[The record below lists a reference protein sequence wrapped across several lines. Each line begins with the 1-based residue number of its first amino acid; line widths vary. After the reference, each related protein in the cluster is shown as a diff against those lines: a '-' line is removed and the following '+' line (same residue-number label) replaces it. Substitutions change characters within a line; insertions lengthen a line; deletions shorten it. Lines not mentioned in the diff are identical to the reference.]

1 MRNWT
6 KVALIVIVFLGLI
19 LRVYKL
25 ASVPPSLNW
34 DETAAAY
41 NAFTIKNWGR
51 DEWGKI
57 FPLVFTSFRDDK
69 HPIHIYTT
77 ALFYTFFG
85 VSDFTTR
92 LPSALVGVLAIIFIY
107 LLVKNLT
114 GSDTAGIFSALF
126 LAFSPYAI
134 HYSRGLWEANFAVSI
149 FIVGLGSLYYGLAKE
164 NIFIILAYIFWGLSL
179 ISYHAA
185 KVVVPPVVILISFTY
200 FTVTKEVKRIFMIG
214 ILIFAGFVSVLFIEP
229 RLLGLARISQT
240 KLPPQLVQNT
250 YLYKKTNSELLGRLE
265 VSVKNY
271 QKYYAYD
278 YLFKR
283 GDQEPR
289 GSVKIIG
296 EFYKINILLAPLGI
310 IFLLYKKKWKFLI
323 ILLLWFFLGAIPGAL
338 AGSNPNSTRSIFM
351 LGTLE
356 VASGI
361 GVGYLLS
368 LIKKRVLKI
377 ILVCL
382 ILIGL
387 GYETLHYLTYYFTK
401 YSENEAIQW
410 QYGMKQVATYVKENT
425 DYKKV
430 YVTKIRN
437 QPYIF
442 FLYYLQYPLH
452 NLLKD
457 VKYDETGSKS
467 YNRIESFNKY
477 NFGNWDYRESQPETG
492 YLYIVTK
499 NEFMAFK
506 MGDFFNI
513 KQIVKYPGGD
523 EAFYIVSVN

>member
-1 MRNWT
+1 
-6 KVALIVIVFLGLI
+6 
-19 LRVYKL
+19 
-25 ASVPPSLNW
+25 
-34 DETAAAY
+34 
-41 NAFTIKNWGR
+41 
-51 DEWGKI
+51 
-57 FPLVFTSFRDDK
+57 
-69 HPIHIYTT
+69 
-77 ALFYTFFG
+77 
-85 VSDFTTR
+85 
-92 LPSALVGVLAIIFIY
+92 
-107 LLVKNLT
+107 
-114 GSDTAGIFSALF
+114 
-126 LAFSPYAI
+126 
-134 HYSRGLWEANFAVSI
+134 
-149 FIVGLGSLYYGLAKE
+149 
-164 NIFIILAYIFWGLSL
+164 
-179 ISYHAA
+179 
-185 KVVVPPVVILISFTY
+185 
-200 FTVTKEVKRIFMIG
+200 
-214 ILIFAGFVSVLFIEP
+214 
-229 RLLGLARISQT
+229 
-240 KLPPQLVQNT
+240 
-250 YLYKKTNSELLGRLE
+250 
-265 VSVKNY
+265 
-271 QKYYAYD
+271 
-278 YLFKR
+278 
-283 GDQEPR
+283 
-289 GSVKIIG
+289 
-296 EFYKINILLAPLGI
+296 
-310 IFLLYKKKWKFLI
+310 
-323 ILLLWFFLGAIPGAL
+323 
-338 AGSNPNSTRSIFM
+338 M

-387 GYETLHYLTYYFTK
+387 GYETLHYLTYYFAK